1 MSPANLAR
9 DQVAARA
16 IGTLYENIG
25 DSTFPE
31 ILDWC

>member
-1 MSPANLAR
+1 MSLTNLVH
-9 DQVAARA
+9 DKVAARA

-25 DSTFPE
+25 DSAFPE